1 MERDI
6 SIDILRRSGLFRAAT
21 TDQADQANGGIMPPF
36 KAVIFR
42 TTRDYKIP
50 VTTLY
55 DVERAMGMSW
65 PNKSS
70 DSYRSAACILEQAK
84 LGWCSPR
91 AAFDAFVFAAQEQGR
106 IVECRRL
113 KDRVAR
119 ELASIEPETI
129 RPERQSFGH
138 QIRRRAR
145 VTKPILASARV
156 Y

>member
-1 MERDI
+1 
-6 SIDILRRSGLFRAAT
+6 
-21 TDQADQANGGIMPPF
+21 MPPF

-42 TTRDYKIP
+42 TTRDYKLPI
-50 VTTLY
+50 TTLY

-65 PNKSS
+65 PDKSA

-91 AAFDAFVFAAQEQGR
+91 AAFEAFVLAAREQGR

-119 ELASIEPETI
+119 ELASIEPEAI
-129 RPERQSFGH
+129 RPERTTSPFGL
-138 QIRRRAR
+138 RRRVRAATPVPAR
-145 VTKPILASARV
+145 ARP

>member
-1 MERDI
+1 
-6 SIDILRRSGLFRAAT
+6 
-21 TDQADQANGGIMPPF
+21 MPPF

-91 AAFDAFVFAAQEQGR
+91 AAFDAFVFAAQETCPSDKADFGKRSYVLNQNLGGR
-106 IVECRRL
+106 TSWPLRGRLVENCSR
-113 KDRVAR
+113 
-119 ELASIEPETI
+119 S
-129 RPERQSFGH
+129 G
-138 QIRRRAR
+138 
-145 VTKPILASARV
+145 
-156 Y
+156 

>member
-1 MERDI
+1 
-6 SIDILRRSGLFRAAT
+6 
-21 TDQADQANGGIMPPF
+21 MPPF

-113 KDRVAR
+113 KDRVAH
-119 ELASIEPETI
+119 ELASIEPEAI

-145 VTKPILASARV
+145 VTKPVLASARI